1 MQGAYLN
8 YGWDWN
14 QWIILLRMEIIQQWL
29 GSTPFDGILWWGS
42 KSQSL
47 DLGDFV
53 TKQQMNLLNFQTIV
67 FVRKF
72 FWLDFCQ
79 RWDDEKRTKDCSVF
93 TYNWSKILPPTT
105 LSKGLSLQ
113 SVSCKKS
120 VPPIR
125 LEFHSAKHWN

>member
-1 MQGAYLN
+1 
-8 YGWDWN
+8 
-14 QWIILLRMEIIQQWL
+14 MEIIQQWL

-79 RWDDEKRTKDCSVF
+79 RWDDEKRTKDCSHTIGQRF
-93 TYNWSKILPPTT
+93 CHLLPH
-105 LSKGLSLQ
+105 LKDCHCSLYLAKNQ
-113 SVSCKKS
+113 C
-120 VPPIR
+120 PP
-125 LEFHSAKHWN
+125 SG